1 MATLTRSI
9 TIDAPVEKV
18 FDYALD
24 IRNLLDMPDVGLAS
38 VELKPE
44 GVGTSA
50 RVMTHFLIF
59 HGEMDFKYTEVV
71 RPERIVAGEVG
82 SGLDTPTW
90 TFTFEPVE
98 GGTKFTVHGEWIINI
113 PAVGGEFEDL
123 MVKGHKD
130 FVQNILTNVKAGV
143 ESTTA

>member
-9 TIDAPVEKV
+9 TIDAPVEKG

-24 IRNLLDMPDVGLAS
+24 IRNMLNMPDVGLS
-38 VELKPE
+38 NVELKPD

-50 RVMTHFLIF
+50 RVMTHFLLF
-59 HGEMDFKYTEVV
+59 HMEMDFKYTEVV

-82 SGLDTPTW
+82 SGIDKPTW

-98 GGTKFTVHGEWIINI
+98 GGTEFTVLGEWLINV
-113 PAVGGEFEDL
+113 PAVGGKLEDL
-123 MVKGHKD
+123 MVKEHKD
-130 FVQNILTNVKAGV
+130 FVEKILTSIKTGA
-143 ESTTA
+143 ESPAA